1 MRNYVLDTNILMQD
15 PEAIFK
21 FEEHD
26 VTIPLVV
33 ADELDSLKNSRDFET
48 ALQAKRANRVLRDF
62 IDEDSRTLPGGGTLH
77 FVAERDTEGFPE
89 FLDVNKTD
97 HVVLQTI
104 RYMEKHSD
112 NPVVLITKDHA
123 LAIKAAKYFGI
134 AVEDYRN
141 QQVRLNYTGRREIYV
156 SEEIIAAFYR
166 DGETELPE
174 EVMKANGLYPNTFLV
189 LKALENEQ
197 ISAIGIFQN
206 GKVHP
211 LSRQDDPMS
220 GVTPLNV
227 GQKFAKEA
235 LLTDVDKAPLVMM
248 AGPAGTAKTF
258 LAIAAGLEMI
268 EQEKVRQVLLLRPQA
283 FFDADI
289 GYLPGSEQEKIQP
302 LMRPFVDNLSVL
314 LKMKG
319 MNREEINRTIDSYLE
334 FGLIRA
340 ESFTYIRGR
349 SITDSFIIIDEAQ
362 NATRSQIIGAIT
374 RAGIGSKIVI
384 TGDPKQV
391 DTPRLDSFN
400 NGLVF
405 AMDAM
410 KYSPL
415 SYELTFYQSECKRSE
430 LAKDAIARLTK
441 GEEDY

>member
-1 MRNYVLDTNILMQD
+1 MKNYVLDTNILMQD
-15 PEAIFK
+15 SEAIYK
-21 FEEHD
+21 FEEND
-26 VTIPLVV
+26 VYIPLVV
-33 ADELDSLKNSRDFET
+33 ADELDNLKNHRDSET
-48 ALQAKRANRVLRDF
+48 ALQAKRANHVLKDF
-62 IDEDSRTLPGGGTLH
+62 LKNDDPTLPGGGTLH
-77 FVAERDTEGFPE
+77 FVAERELHGFPDWME
-89 FLDVNKTD
+89 KNKPD
-97 HVVLQTI
+97 HIILQTT
-104 RYMEKHSD
+104 RYIQNLTND
-112 NPVVLITKDHA
+112 PTILITNDNA
-123 LAIKAAKYFGI
+123 LAVKARQYFGI
-134 AVEDYRN
+134 PVEDYRN
-141 QQVRLNYTGRREIYV
+141 QQVRLKYTGRETLYVPETVIRDIYV
-156 SEEIIAAFYR
+156 HGEAEIPADIREQYKLF
-166 DGETELPE
+166 
-174 EVMKANGLYPNTFLV
+174 PNTFLV

-197 ISAIGIFQN
+197 NSAIGIYRDGFVQALRHLDEN
-206 GKVHP
+206 
-211 LSRQDDPMS
+211 MS

-235 LLTDVDKAPLVMM
+235 LMADIDEAPLVMM

-258 LAIAAGLEMI
+258 LAIAAGMEMV

-283 FFDADI
+283 FFDSDI

-319 MNREEINRTIDSYLE
+319 MNREEINSTIESYLE

-362 NATRSQIIGAIT
+362 NATRTQIIGAIT

-391 DTPRLDSFN
+391 DTPRLDSYN

-410 KYSPL
+410 KDSPL
-415 SYELTFYQSECKRSE
+415 SYEITFRQSECKRSA
-430 LAKDAIARLTK
+430 LAKDAIDRLLNDDL
-441 GEEDY
+441 G